1 MKPSIYSFVLGACH
15 LARTP
20 HRITPVCCF
29 KGTDNGRNRS
39 DTHLVGDT
47 RTAFNADSSH
57 AYERVNERLTWE
69 RLFLRD
75 SFWAFIL
82 SPLLSTIPLSC
93 GIPDYYRFL
102 LPLNSGPVLTQSITI
117 RVLLSLWVL
126 YEILLYD
133 ARGIFICR
141 TFFLTLHTFFTDYR
155 HVCSQTALEPPTH
168 AIYELCIQTAS
179 YGQFSFFR
187 KIPCPQHTTLHIIL
201 LTFSGQG
208 ITPDGDNTNM
218 VEHFLCVPK
227 NLIYNFWG

>member
-47 RTAFNADSSH
+47 RSAFNADSSH
-57 AYERVNERLTWE
+57 AYERVNERLSWE

-75 SFWAFIL
+75 NFWAFIL

-93 GIPDYYRFL
+93 GDPDHYRFL

-117 RVLLSLWVL
+117 WVFLSLWVL

-168 AIYELCIQTAS
+168 AIWELCIQTAS
-179 YGQFSFFR
+179 YGQFSFFW
-187 KIPCPQHTTLHIIL
+187 KIPCPQYTTFHIIF
-201 LTFSGQG
+201 LTYSSQD

-218 VEHFLCVPK
+218 VEHFRAYQK
-227 NLIYNFWG
+227 FFFYNFWG